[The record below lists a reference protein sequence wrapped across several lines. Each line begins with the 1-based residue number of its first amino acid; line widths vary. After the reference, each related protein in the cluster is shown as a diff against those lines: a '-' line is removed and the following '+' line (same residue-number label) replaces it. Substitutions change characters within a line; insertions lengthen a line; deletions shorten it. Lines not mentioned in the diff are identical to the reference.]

1 MLLQQ
6 ITKSVFNI
14 IRSQTLYVIYVIYM
28 NDETADEQTV
38 LMTGLFQIKTLL
50 YI

>member
-14 IRSQTLYVIYVIYM
+14 IRSQTLYVTYM
-28 NDETADEQTV
+28 NDVTAVGQTV
-38 LMTGLFQIKTLL
+38 LMTGLYRIKT
-50 YI
+50 